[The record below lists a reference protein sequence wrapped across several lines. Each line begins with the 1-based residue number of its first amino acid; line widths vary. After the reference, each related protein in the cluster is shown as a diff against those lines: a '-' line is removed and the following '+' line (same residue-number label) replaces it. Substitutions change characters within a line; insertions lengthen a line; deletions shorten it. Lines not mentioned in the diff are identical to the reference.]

1 MKKKKKKIYN
11 ERILDFIKNM
21 CEINYTII
29 AYLCMSGGFGLILN
43 YISVAIGR
51 TNDVKMYALAITFHA
66 VIAIIIYCFI
76 YFNTEKLEYYIFLE
90 DFFQYIGTCLV
101 LLFNIRVWLYF
112 IVSIFFFDK
121 LTGYMDRI
129 YMDFFDEDTACKDIN
144 CLPIIR
150 IFIVFIIPV
159 LFLEFSIFYFWEVSL
174 SLKLSVSVIIGGILR
189 IIYDT

>member
-43 YISVAIGR
+43 YISVAIGK

-66 VIAIIIYCFI
+66 IIAIIIYCFI
-76 YFNTEKLEYYIFLE
+76 YFNIEKLEYYIFLE

-112 IVSIFFFDK
+112 IVSIFFFNK

-150 IFIVFIIPV
+150 IFIVFIVPV
-159 LFLEFSIFYFWEVSL
+159 LFLEFSIFVFLKVSL
-174 SLKLSVSVIIGGILR
+174 LLKIIVSAIIIRMLSMTV
-189 IIYDT
+189 